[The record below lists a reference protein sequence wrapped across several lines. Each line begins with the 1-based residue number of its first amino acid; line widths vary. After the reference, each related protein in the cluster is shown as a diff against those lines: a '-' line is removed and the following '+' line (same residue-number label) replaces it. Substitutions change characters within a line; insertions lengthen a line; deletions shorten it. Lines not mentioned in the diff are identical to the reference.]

1 MGEKNKMRLQKF
13 LSMAGIASRRKSEE
27 IIKSGLIKI
36 NNKIVYELGAKIN
49 PEHDIIFYKD
59 KKITA
64 ENYIYLMLNK
74 PVGFV
79 TTVHDEL
86 NRKTVLDLI
95 DVPQKIFPVGRLDLN
110 TSGLLLLTNDGDL
123 TYKLT
128 HPKHNINKIYLAKL
142 TGELK
147 SNEKKKFCNGLIIEN
162 KKTAPA
168 EIKIIKQENNFCL
181 VKIKIHEGRKRQIR
195 KMCEKINHK
204 VISLKRIAIGN
215 LKLDIKSGTYRFL
228 SQKEINYLKSV

>member
-1 MGEKNKMRLQKF
+1 MRLQKF
-13 LSMAGIASRRKSEE
+13 LSMSGIASRRKSEE
-27 IIKSGLIKI
+27 IIKSGLIKV
-36 NNKIVYELGAKIN
+36 NDKIIYELGTKIN
-49 PEHDIIFYKD
+49 PEHDIIFYKN

-64 ENYIYLMLNK
+64 ENYIYVMLNK
-74 PVGFV
+74 PVGYV

-95 DVPQKIFPVGRLDLN
+95 DVPQKIFPIGRLDLN
-110 TSGLLLLTNDGDL
+110 TSGLLLLTNDGNL

-147 SNEKKKFCNGLIIEN
+147 SHEIKKFCNGLMIEN

-168 EIKIIKQENNFCL
+168 EIKIIRQEKNFCL
-181 VKIKIHEGRKRQIR
+181 AKIKIHEGRKRQIR
-195 KMCEKINHK
+195 KMCEKINHP

-228 SQKEINYLKSV
+228 SQKEINYLKSI

>member
-1 MGEKNKMRLQKF
+1 MRLQKF
-13 LSMAGIASRRKSEE
+13 LSMSGVASRRKSEE
-27 IIKSGLIKI
+27 IIKSGLIKV
-36 NNKIVYELGAKIN
+36 NDKIIYELGTKIN
-49 PEHDIIFYKD
+49 PEHDIIFYKN

-64 ENYIYLMLNK
+64 ENYVYVMLNK
-74 PVGFV
+74 PVGYV

-95 DVPQKIFPVGRLDLN
+95 DVPQKIFPIGRLDLN
-110 TSGLLLLTNDGDL
+110 TSGLLLLTNDGNL

-147 SNEKKKFCNGLIIEN
+147 SHEIKKFCNGLMIEN

-168 EIKIIKQENNFCL
+168 EIKIIRQEKNFCL
-181 VKIKIHEGRKRQIR
+181 AKIKIHEGRKRQIR

-215 LKLDIKSGTYRFL
+215 LKLDIKSGSYRFL
-228 SQKEINYLKSV
+228 SQKEINYLKSI

>member
-1 MGEKNKMRLQKF
+1 MRLQKF
-13 LSMAGIASRRKSEE
+13 LSMAGVASRRKSEE
-27 IIKSGLIKI
+27 IIKSGLIKV
-36 NNKIVYELGAKIN
+36 NNKIVCELGIKIN
-49 PEHDIIFYKD
+49 PEHDIVFYKD
-59 KKITA
+59 KKMTA
-64 ENYIYLMLNK
+64 ENYIYVMLNK
-74 PVGFV
+74 PVGYV

-95 DVPQKIFPVGRLDLN
+95 DVPQKIFPIGRLDLN
-110 TSGLLLLTNDGDL
+110 TSGLLLLTNDGNL

-147 SNEKKKFCNGLIIEN
+147 SHEIKKFCNGLMIEN

-168 EIKIIKQENNFCL
+168 EIKIIRQEKNFCL
-181 VKIKIHEGRKRQIR
+181 AKIKIHEGRKRQIR
-195 KMCEKINHK
+195 KMCEKINHP

-228 SQKEINYLKSV
+228 SQKEINYLKSI

>member
-1 MGEKNKMRLQKF
+1 MRLQKF
-13 LSMAGIASRRKSEE
+13 LSMAGVASRRKSEE
-27 IIKSGLIKI
+27 IIKSGLIKV
-36 NNKIVYELGAKIN
+36 NDKIIYELGTKIN

-64 ENYIYLMLNK
+64 ENYIYVMLNK
-74 PVGFV
+74 PVGFI

-95 DVPQKIFPVGRLDLN
+95 DVPQKIFPIGRLDLN

-142 TGELK
+142 AGELK
-147 SNEKKKFCNGLIIEN
+147 SDEIKKFCSGLIIEN

-168 EIKIIKQENNFCL
+168 EIKIIGQENNFCWA
-181 VKIKIHEGRKRQIR
+181 KIKIHEGRKRQIR
-195 KMCEKINHK
+195 KMCEKINHP

-215 LKLDIKSGTYRFL
+215 LRLDIKSGTYRFL
-228 SQKEINYLKSV
+228 SQKEINYLKSI